1 MENATSKIFT
11 ICLVH
16 PPTKVKMVHA
26 RVIVVCDKLKDY
38 MRLNSKKIGELF
50 F

>member
-1 MENATSKIFT
+1 MESATSKKFT
-11 ICLVH
+11 IYIVH

-38 MRLNSKKIGELF
+38 MRLNSKKIVDLF